1 MKKNTYLAPEAEFVC
16 LATDAD
22 ILTGSFNDPGD
33 AHQEEYGSSL
43 VF

>member
-22 ILTGSFNDPGD
+22 ILTGSYNDPD
-33 AHQEEYGSSL
+33 TPDQDNYGSS
-43 VF
+43 FIF

>member
-1 MKKNTYLAPEAEFVC
+1 MKKNAYLAPSAEFVC

-22 ILTGSFNDPGD
+22 ILTGSFNVSGD
-33 AHQEEYGSSL
+33 EHQEEYGSSF

>member
-1 MKKNTYLAPEAEFVC
+1 MKKTTYLAPAAEFVC

-22 ILTGSFNDPGD
+22 ILTGSFNVPGD
-33 AHQEEYGSSL
+33 EHQKEYGSSF